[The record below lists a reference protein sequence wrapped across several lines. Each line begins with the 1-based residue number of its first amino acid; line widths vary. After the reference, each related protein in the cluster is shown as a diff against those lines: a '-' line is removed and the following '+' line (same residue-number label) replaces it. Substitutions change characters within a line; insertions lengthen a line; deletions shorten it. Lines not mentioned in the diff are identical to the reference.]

1 MEATAILNSGWWDTS
16 YQERSDAQNNIKRRC
31 DWRGILCN
39 EDGSIKEINM
49 KSPILY
55 AKFSALKL
63 SAFQSLEILVL
74 SSIGLRGTVPV
85 EISLLSK
92 LTHLDLSSNYLEG
105 NIPSSLQN
113 LTKLTHLDLASN
125 YLEGNI
131 PPSLDTFKQLK
142 YLDISRNN
150 FQGSIALL
158 GNLTKLTHL
167 DLSFN
172 MFEGEIPPSLQ
183 NLTKLTHLDLSS
195 NMFKGEIP
203 PSLQNLTKLTHL
215 DLSSNMFKGE
225 IPPSLQNLT
234 KLTHLDLSFN
244 MFKGEIPPSLQ
255 NLTKLTHLDLSFNM
269 FKGEIPPSLDTFKQL
284 KYLDISRNNF
294 QGSIALLGNL
304 TKLTHL
310 DLSFNMFEGE
320 IPPSIGNFKQL
331 KYLDISRNSFHSSIA
346 LLGNLTQLQV
356 LDISSNMIQ
365 GSIPRELRFLKNLTR
380 LNLSYNRFRG
390 KVLPSLENL
399 TKLTTL
405 DLSCNALQGEIPHS
419 LGNLKQLNHLDL
431 SNNLFNGSLPSNL
444 DELSN
449 LRALNLSKNFIGGTF
464 PVSLTNLSEL
474 DTLDISHN
482 LLLGP
487 LPSTMFPLTAYYV
500 SLSYNHFSGEVPYSF
515 GSFEQVYLNNNN
527 LTGPIPI
534 SLCDSDHVDISY
546 NCFKDLIPYC
556 SNIYTRNKDE
566 CINISFNKF
575 QHGSPHKTKNRERHF
590 IVIGISIFITLTLAF
605 SLLICFKLRHSSIKN
620 NHEITTRTKNGD
632 FFSIWNYDGKIA
644 YDDIIKG
651 TEDFDIRYCIGTGA
665 YGSVYKAQ
673 LPCGKVVALKKLHG
687 YEAEIPSFDE
697 SFRNEVKILCEI
709 KHRHIVKLYGFCL
722 HKRIMFLIYQYMERG
737 SLFSILYD
745 DVEAIEFS
753 WRKRVNFVKGVGFGL
768 SYLHHDC
775 LPPIVHRDVSS
786 GNILLNSEWEPSV
799 ADFGTA
805 RILQYESS
813 NRTIVAGTIG
823 YIAPELAYTM
833 VVNEKCDVYS
843 FGVVALETLVGRHP
857 GDILALLQSTS
868 TKDIKL
874 CEVLDKRLSLPNND
888 IVIRD
893 IIRVAVLAFACL
905 NLNPCLRPTMK
916 SVSKSFVI
924 ELPPFSI
931 LLSGISL
938 QQLMSHELK
947 ALFHIA
953 NL

>member
-1 MEATAILNSGWWDTS
+1 MNLRKSLAYNFYGLKIWVAFLLVLVFILGTQSATTVSQIQMEATAILNSGWWDTS

-49 KSPILY
+49 KSPILD

-85 EISLLSK
+85 EIGLLSK

-105 NIPSSLQN
+105 SIPPSLQNLTKLTHLDLSFNMFKGNIPPSLQN

-131 PPSLDTFKQLK
+131 PPSLQ
-142 YLDISRNN
+142 
-150 FQGSIALL
+150 
-158 GNLTKLTHL
+158 NLTKLTHL
-167 DLSFN
+167 DLSSN
-172 MFEGEIPPSLQ
+172 IFEGEILPSLQNLTKLTHLDLSSNYLEGNIPPSLQNLIKLTHLDLSSNMFKGNIPPSLQ

-195 NMFKGEIP
+195 NMFEGEIP
-203 PSLQNLTKLTHL
+203 PSLLNLTKLTHL
-215 DLSSNMFKGE
+215 DLSSNMFEGE
-225 IPPSLQNLT
+225 IPPSLLNLT
-234 KLTHLDLSFN
+234 KLTHLNLS
-244 MFKGEIPPSLQ
+244 S
-255 NLTKLTHLDLSFNM
+255 
-269 FKGEIPPSLDTFKQL
+269 
-284 KYLDISRNNF
+284 
-294 QGSIALLGNL
+294 
-304 TKLTHL
+304 
-310 DLSFNMFEGE
+310 NMFEGE

-331 KYLDISRNSFHSSIA
+331 KYLDISHNSFNGSIA

-405 DLSCNALQGEIPHS
+405 DLSCNALQGEITHS
-419 LGNLKQLNHLDL
+419 LGNLKQLNHLDI

-444 DELSN
+444 DQLPN
-449 LRALNLSKNFIGGTF
+449 LRVLDLSKNFIGGTF
-464 PVSLTNLSEL
+464 PVSLRNLSQL
-474 DTLDISHN
+474 DILDISHN

-487 LPSTMFPLTAYYV
+487 LPSTMFPFLTV
-500 SLSYNHFSGEVPYSF
+500 DLSYNHFSGEVPYSF
-515 GSFEQVYLNNNN
+515 GSFERLYLNNNN
-527 LTGPIPI
+527 LTGTIPK
-534 SLCDSDHVDISY
+534 SLCGSGYVDISY
-546 NCFKDLIPYC
+546 NCFKDLIPHC

-590 IVIGISIFITLTLAF
+590 IVI
-605 SLLICFKLRHSSIKN
+605 
-620 NHEITTRTKNGD
+620 
-632 FFSIWNYDGKIA
+632 
-644 YDDIIKG
+644 
-651 TEDFDIRYCIGTGA
+651 GA

-753 WRKRVNFVKGVGFGL
+753 WRKRVNFVKGVAFGL
-768 SYLHHDC
+768 SYLHHDS

-874 CEVLDKRLSLPNND
+874 CQVLDKRLSLPNND

-931 LLSGISL
+931 LLSGVSL